1 MSLRTNVCPVDLRVT
16 AQVRCWKKAKR
27 KMTKAGGVKVSILVG
42 NTWGEME
49 GRERRTR

>member
-27 KMTKAGGVKVSILVG
+27 KMTKAEDVKISILMG
-42 NTWGEME
+42 NTWVETRGRV
-49 GRERRTR
+49 RERR